1 MMSPTRRLATHDAQ
15 PVHLCPAVECQ
26 LRSPRVVS
34 VQEQPGD
41 RGTGQGL
48 FKPGRAPG
56 RLLTD
61 NMFEDLCRLITSL
74 LGGDDGGDSGDAGD
88 RPAAIATRDYFAEA
102 RPEILARFH
111 KAFGTPYTIDPNWAQ
126 LSPICAAAGH
136 PDPGNV
142 ATEYFKGALWKT
154 EELTLQGTDPE
165 AMYLFNLAV
174 PNRHIVIVFDP
185 DTPFYTC
192 GLQLKRGNLE
202 IVVKPEHV
210 FVAANRTSVGIDT
223 TLDVGWSAP
232 RPL

>member
-1 MMSPTRRLATHDAQ
+1 VR
-15 PVHLCPAVECQ
+15 LCPLLERQ
-26 LRSPRVVS
+26 LQSPRVLS
-34 VQEQPGD
+34 VQEQPGG
-41 RGTGQGL
+41 RGKGRGP
-48 FKPGRAPG
+48 FKPGRAPV
-56 RLLTD
+56 RLLNG

-74 LGGDDGGDSGDAGD
+74 LGGDDAGDSGDAQGG
-88 RPAAIATRDYFAEA
+88 PAPMVTRDYFAEA

-185 DTPFYTC
+185 DTPFYNC

-210 FVAANRTSVGIDT
+210 FVGADRTSVGIDT
-223 TLDVGWSAP
+223 ILDVGPSAP
-232 RPL
+232 RPLSQRRA